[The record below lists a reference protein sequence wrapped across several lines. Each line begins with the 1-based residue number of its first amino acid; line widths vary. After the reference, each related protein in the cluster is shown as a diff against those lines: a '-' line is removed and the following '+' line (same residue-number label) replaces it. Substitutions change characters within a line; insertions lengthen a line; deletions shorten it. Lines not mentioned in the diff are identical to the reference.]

1 MAENTEGMDLTIG
14 LKVDVS
20 AFEKE
25 WEAKYRKQIQ
35 NVVGAN
41 PVSLKIDAK
50 SIASDLKRVNTEVKK
65 VTGVNANSFIPQEV
79 FDRYNALVAK
89 LRETQEDMR
98 VLKQLMGETKNT
110 SKKMAIYAELQ
121 ETEAQAEATMRQIQ
135 ALDDSIVAL
144 RETSSNLTNT
154 TDIRQEGIQKR
165 MSEYYK
171 QQEISAKQAADA
183 QVKAAKAMATAER
196 QAVREAERNARAEE
210 RKAAQK
216 AKIEAVQERINAKER
231 ENQRILNSQVN
242 TLDEM
247 RRKVQL
253 LTAQRNTMPVGSKA
267 FVETQA
273 RIDALNASIRKYNT
287 SQKEAATYT
296 HEYNSA
302 LRTQKGILN
311 GMPQFLNAYVSV
323 LGATRLV
330 DNIRRVTAEFELQ
343 RTALRAIIQD
353 KYVADQL
360 FEKTITQAVESP
372 FTAKE
377 LVTYTKQL
385 AAYRIET
392 ENLFDTTKMLADV
405 SAGLG
410 VSMDRLILAYGQVRA
425 ASVLRGTELRQFSE
439 AGIPLVDLLAEN
451 FSLLKDRVVDTNEVF
466 DMISKRQVPFEYV
479 AQVFQELTSK
489 GGMFFDMQRK
499 QSESLYGVY
508 QKLGDQLQLSF
519 YQIGEDNMGALRG
532 AGELALYVAEN
543 LDKVV
548 SALTVG
554 AAAWGT
560 YTVAQKLAAMYVGQ
574 SNAEML
580 KEISISKQRE
590 ANALRVKAAITKLSI
605 EELRRVATAKQ
616 LTLADVKSIAASKGY
631 TSAVGARLIA
641 TKKITRE
648 VAMQAAAEL
657 QLTEAQI
664 RQISTLKKWR
674 VALNLI
680 GSGISNVARSLK
692 ALAVSMASNPFTWIF
707 AAISG
712 ITALVSK
719 SKELKESVKSLQESM
734 FDQAE
739 SLEAAYSKAKK
750 VIEDTKSPLKSQIS
764 AYETILKKNQD
775 IYPVVKKRLE
785 KVKDEAKQLII
796 LKTTYEDIKR
806 ILDDEQAAGFFMKS
820 VKSSEFW
827 YRSFEK
833 DINDVGNEFTNVFDL
848 INDRIKDPDFD
859 SRPYRQLNS
868 EFRDLQKSFI
878 DGDISL
884 QELGKELLRI
894 KGSLTDTKLK
904 NYIDELIRDV
914 LESGKVLEKFAGEL
928 DAYLMGLHPEF
939 DFSNLTEEQLRTV
952 QNEIQVF
959 VSQGVANLEDLS
971 AAGKAT
977 VLNYIQDYYKIVKA
991 VGDSMNNVPDPD
1003 EPDPYGPTP
1012 ADRLR
1017 AELDI
1022 MKSAFDQYK
1031 KLASALGNGAA
1042 FEKVNDAFRELI
1054 ENFKYLPKDLKVPT
1068 SISEYVDILKK
1079 ALESEATDQK
1089 LRVFLKTN
1097 ISSNEIED
1105 MVNAMK
1111 EALAKA
1117 KEQVQRSKEANTFY
1131 EGLLSSGLGEP
1142 VAWQMTMDLY
1152 GANPMDIR
1160 KQMENNLREA
1170 FKEKLQLE
1178 LPISLSNAENIV
1190 KENADK
1196 IGKETSNMLL
1206 EMIADLRN
1214 YDAETIKSLQ
1224 SNLSK
1229 TSELEA
1235 KRIKIYRDSAAQIA
1249 KLQALPIDDTQKAAM
1264 KTNIEQRKKEQLA
1277 SLGWEEFKA
1286 GDLYTTLFSDLDKV
1300 SSASLTNLK
1309 DKLGLLK
1316 DQLKDLPTDQFKE
1329 IMSAI
1334 NKVDKE
1340 LLERDPFSGIIDNI
1354 GALIG
1359 GYKRLREAE
1368 EEYIQAQNVV
1378 DDLQG
1383 QYNVKLAERL
1393 SLEEML
1399 QQARETGDDTQM
1411 LSNMLA
1417 QKENEIQSLKAQL
1430 EQAQSTARGKK
1441 SVADTE
1447 QERISNLTLS
1457 LSDYQKQI
1465 GKIQDAF
1472 SEVRN
1477 VVELIG
1483 VDLEDTTLG
1492 ALFDGLDAGLKT
1504 MQSIISLM
1512 QIGWVAI
1519 GVGALVGAMT
1529 AIFNAKSNALQKQI
1543 EALEDKVHSLE
1554 RAYEKLEE
1562 AAEKALGSDLI
1573 RVTKEQQANLKQQ
1586 AEAYRQMY
1594 ELESQKGKKRDEDKM
1609 REYQEQYEDTLAEI
1623 QKVQEELVSTLAG
1636 SDLTSA
1642 ARDFA
1647 RSWVDAY
1654 ASFSSTTDAMEE
1666 KFDEMIKNLI
1676 VESLAARMV
1685 QNILKPIYD
1694 AIDEATSETSKGG
1707 ASVIESEISDIASL
1721 IPTIT
1726 DSINSSLE
1734 SLMERLKQQGIDI
1747 QKGESNLT
1755 GISAAAASITEDT
1768 ALTLGA
1774 IGNNMV
1780 YYLVSIHDMLA
1791 AKFAAEG
1798 AGTDT
1803 SAPTLLSVQQ
1813 AALTELRAIQVNTAR
1828 NALAAEQIV
1837 SALSSVISPVGVK
1850 SGAKAINVNI

>member
-35 NVVGAN
+35 KTLNAK
-41 PVSLKIDAK
+41 PISLKVKATGIK
-50 SIASDLKRVNTEVKK
+50 EVTTELKK
-65 VTGVNANSFIPQEV
+65 
-79 FDRYNALVAK
+79 
-89 LRETQEDMR
+89 
-98 VLKQLMGETKNT
+98 
-110 SKKMAIYAELQ
+110 LQ
-121 ETEAQAEATMRQIQ
+121 EATSLVKPSSISAIIGSKIRAEA
-135 ALDDSIVAL
+135 
-144 RETSSNLTNT
+144 
-154 TDIRQEGIQKR
+154 
-165 MSEYYK
+165 
-171 QQEISAKQAADA
+171 AAS
-183 QVKAAKAMATAER
+183 ATALKAQTKVANDTMLANEKLATQ
-196 QAVREAERNARAEE
+196 QARTA
-210 RKAAQK
+210 
-216 AKIEAVQERINAKER
+216 AVQSR
-231 ENQRILNSQVN
+231 
-242 TLDEM
+242 
-247 RRKVQL
+247 
-253 LTAQRNTMPVGSKA
+253 LTR
-267 FVETQA
+267 
-273 RIDALNASIRKYNT
+273 
-287 SQKEAATYT
+287 YT
-296 HEYNSA
+296 REYNSA

-311 GMPQFLNAYVSV
+311 GMPQFLNAYISV

-353 KYVADQL
+353 KYIADQL

-425 ASVLRGTELRQFSE
+425 ASVLRGTELRQFTE
-439 AGIPLVDLLAEN
+439 AGIPLVELLADK
-451 FSLLKDRVVDTNEVF
+451 FTLLKGRVVETNEVF

-479 AQVFQELTSK
+479 AQIFQELTSK

-499 QSESLYGVY
+499 QSETLYGVY
-508 QKLGDQLQLSF
+508 QKLGDQLQISF
-519 YQIGEDNMGALRG
+519 SQIGEDNMGALRG

-548 SALTVG
+548 TALSAG

-560 YTVAQKLAAMYVGQ
+560 YTVAQKVAALYLGQ

-580 KEISISKQRE
+580 KEIKTSKMRE
-590 ANALRVKAAITKLSI
+590 ANALRMKAALTKLSE
-605 EELRRVATAKQ
+605 EELRRIATAKQ
-616 LTLADVKSIAASKGY
+616 LTVEDVKSIAASKGY
-631 TSAVGARLIA
+631 TSAVGARLVA
-641 TKKITRE
+641 TKKIRRE
-648 VAMQAAAEL
+648 VALLTASEL

-664 RQISTLKKWR
+664 TQLASMSKFR
-674 VALNLI
+674 VMSNLVV
-680 GSGISNVARSLK
+680 GSIKRMVASIK
-692 ALAVSMASNPFTWIF
+692 ALTVSMASNPFTWIF

-739 SLEAAYSKAKK
+739 SLETAYGKAKK

-806 ILDDEQAAGFFMKS
+806 ILDDEQAAGFFMNA
-820 VKSSEFW
+820 VKSSERW
-827 YRSFEK
+827 IRSFEK
-833 DINDVGNEFTNVFDL
+833 DINDVGDEFTNVFDR

-859 SRPYRQLNS
+859 SRPYRQLS
-868 EFRDLQKSFI
+868 EEFRALQKSFL
-878 DGDISL
+878 DGEISADQL
-884 QELGKELLRI
+884 LESLYKIRNSATDSKISKGVENVISELN
-894 KGSLTDTKLK
+894 DA
-904 NYIDELIRDV
+904 RDV
-914 LESGKVLEKFAGEL
+914 LKNFTKEL

-939 DFSNLTEEQLRTV
+939 DFSNLTEEQLQTV

-959 VSQGVANLEDLS
+959 VSQGVANLENLS

-991 VGDSMNNVPDPD
+991 AKDSMSNLPEEEDTSGGIS
-1003 EPDPYGPTP
+1003 GPSP

-1017 AELDI
+1017 EELDI

-1068 SISEYVDILKK
+1068 FISEYVDILKK

-1111 EALAKA
+1111 DALAKA

-1178 LPISLSNAENIV
+1178 LPISLSNAESIV

-1196 IGKETSNMLL
+1196 IGKETSSMLL

-1235 KRIKIYRDSAAQIA
+1235 KRIKIYRDSATQIA
-1249 KLQALPIDDTQKAAM
+1249 KLQALPIDNAQKAAM
-1264 KTNIEQRKKEQLA
+1264 EANIKQRKKEQLA

-1309 DKLGLLK
+1309 DKLALLK
-1316 DQLKDLPTDQFKE
+1316 DQLKDLPADQFKE

-1399 QQARETGDDTQM
+1399 QQARETGGDTQM

-1417 QKENEIQSLKAQL
+1417 QKENEIQTLKAQL

-1457 LSDYQKQI
+1457 LSEYQKQI
-1465 GKIQDAF
+1465 GKIEDAF

-1483 VDLEDTTLG
+1483 VNLEDTTLG
-1492 ALFDGLDAGLKT
+1492 ALFDGLDTGLKT
-1504 MQSIISLM
+1504 MKSIISLM
-1512 QIGWVAI
+1512 QIMIALQEIMNTSNPLGWVAI

-1554 RAYEKLEE
+1554 RAYEKLED
-1562 AAEKALGSDLI
+1562 AAAKALGSDLI
-1573 RVTKEQQANLKQQ
+1573 RVTKDQQANLKQQ
-1586 AEAYRQMY
+1586 AEAYRKMY

-1609 REYQEQYEDTLAEI
+1609 REYKEQYEDTLAEI
-1623 QKVQEELVSTLAG
+1623 QKVQDELVSTLAG

-1647 RSWVDAY
+1647 TAWVDAY

-1707 ASVIESEISDIASL
+1707 ADVIESEISDIASL

-1734 SLMERLKQQGIDI
+1734 SLMESLKQQGIDI